1 MLYIHIGDEITPSD
15 GELLSQFWVA
25 GDDFAFPSADWSEFV
40 YPLLCTWS
48 DELLNHQNSP
58 SARYTL
64 YYWTGPYRIEIG
76 QDGHKQLELKFTK
89 DGKCRHTATLSY
101 ENFAEML
108 YAALRRTRAL
118 LYENQLTETAEYQF
132 ALQKISDRMRALKNV
147 MPNNG

>member
-1 MLYIHIGDEITPSD
+1 MHIYIGDEITPSA

-25 GDDFAFPSADWSEFV
+25 GDNFAFPSTDWSEFV

-64 YYWTGPYRIEIG
+64 YYWTGPYRIVIG
-76 QDGHKQLELKFTK
+76 QDEHKQLDLKFTK

-101 ENFAEML
+101 ENFAEL
-108 YAALRRTRAL
+108 FYAALQRIRAL
-118 LYENQLTETAEYQF
+118 LYENQLTERAEYQF
-132 ALQKISDRMRALKNV
+132 ALQKISDRMRALKNA
-147 MPNNG
+147 MLKNG